1 MISNMENEM
10 GPHPLVVSSEFAVSG
25 FIVLYIFL
33 FVFVFCVLLLK
44 WRSLKTK
51 NDAIKSRWIFVEGEG
66 KEGYEC
72 KWL

>member
-44 WRSLKTK
+44 
-51 NDAIKSRWIFVEGEG
+51 
-66 KEGYEC
+66 
-72 KWL
+72 